1 MTKQRIFTITQK
13 WRFRY
18 LQKYSLTFDY
28 ISDFVVSF
36 EQKPSQ
42 LIRPHA
48 GVVRFWSRRKPEHT
62 LRSTEAHPASMIGKS
77 GSSINSHHT
86 NLSRK
91 RQQVAILVKRGS
103 SRQVFPEQAVPA
115 DFVFYD
121 VLLSTDYFTHF
132 QQHSHQPDLPHFT
145 KHALP
150 RRAWIGNDFNLELSR

>member
-13 WRFRY
+13 WRFWY
-18 LQKYSLTFDY
+18 LQKYSLNFDY

-62 LRSTEAHPASMIGKS
+62 LRSTETHPASIIGKS
-77 GSSINSHHT
+77 GSSINNHHT

-91 RQQVAILVKRGS
+91 STAQIESKTTVRNFGEERELEAGVS
-103 SRQVFPEQAVPA
+103 CEQAVPS

-121 VLLSTDYFTHF
+121 FLVSSDEFTHF

-145 KHALP
+145 KRCP
-150 RRAWIGNDFNLELSR
+150 GERG